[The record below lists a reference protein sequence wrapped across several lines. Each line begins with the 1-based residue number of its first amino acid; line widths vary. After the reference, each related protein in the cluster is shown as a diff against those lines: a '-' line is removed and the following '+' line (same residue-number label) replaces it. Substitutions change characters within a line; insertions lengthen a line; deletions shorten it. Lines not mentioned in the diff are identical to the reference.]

1 MDFDFSDEQKELK
14 LVARRFLEDRC
25 SLTVARRVLEGDEP
39 YARDVWEG
47 VAEMGW
53 TAAAMPEEYGGIGY
67 GYLELCVI
75 AEELGRA
82 VAPIPFSSS
91 IYLAAEAILMAGSDA
106 QKETHLPH
114 LASGEKIGT
123 MAISEGTCAP
133 TAANI
138 AVTFENGALN
148 GEKLPV
154 PDGGVADF
162 AVVVAKSGDGIS
174 LALADLNAKGVTRE
188 ALRTVDGTRSY
199 ARVTFDG
206 APAEALGAPGEGW
219 DLAQRVLDRA
229 AVLMAFEQIG
239 GAQAAMEMARNYSVE
254 RFAFG
259 RAIGSFQAIKHRIAD
274 MYIKTELARSNAYY
288 AAWALAEDA
297 PDLATAAASAR
308 VAASEAYHFA
318 SKENIQVHGG
328 MGFTWEA
335 DCHFHYR
342 RARSLGLALGSPAEW
357 KDRLVTQL
365 EAATVA

>member
-25 SLTVARRVLEGDEP
+25 DLTVARRVLEGDEP

-91 IYLAAEAILMAGSDA
+91 IYLASEALLLAGSDA
-106 QKETHLPH
+106 QKEALLPH
-114 LASGEKIGT
+114 LASGEKIAT
-123 MAISEGTCAP
+123 LALSEGATAP
-133 TAANI
+133 THSNLS
-138 AVTFENGALN
+138 VTFENGLLN

-154 PDGGVADF
+154 PDGDIADV

-174 LALADLNAKGVTRE
+174 LALVDLNADGVSRE
-188 ALRTVDGTRSY
+188 ALQTVDGTRSY
-199 ARVTFDG
+199 ARVSFNDS
-206 APAEALGAPGEGW
+206 PAEALGASGEGW
-219 DLAQRVLDRA
+219 DLTQKVLDRA
-229 AVLMAFEQIG
+229 AVLIAFEQLG

-288 AAWALAEDA
+288 AAWALAENA
-297 PDLATAAASAR
+297 PDLGTASASAR
-308 VAASEAYHFA
+308 VAASEAYHFT

-335 DCHFHYR
+335 DCHFYYR
-342 RARSLGLALGSPAEW
+342 RARSLGLLLGSPAEW
-357 KDRLVTQL
+357 KDRLVSHL

>member
-14 LVARRFLEDRC
+14 LMARRFLEDQC
-25 SLTVARRVLEGDEP
+25 DMTVPRRVLEGDEP
-39 YARDVWEG
+39 YARDLWEG

-91 IYLAAEAILMAGSDA
+91 IYLASEALLLAGSDA
-106 QKETHLPH
+106 QKETHLPQ

-123 MAISEGTCAP
+123 LALSEGA
-133 TAANI
+133 TAATSANLS
-138 AVTFENGALN
+138 VTFENGTLN

-154 PDGGVADF
+154 PDGDIADL
-162 AVVVAKSGDGIS
+162 AIVVAKSGDGVS
-174 LALADLNAKGVTRE
+174 LALADLNADGVSRK
-188 ALRTVDGTRSY
+188 AVQTVDGTRSY
-199 ARVTFDG
+199 ARVSFTNT
-206 APAEALGAPGEGW
+206 PAEALGASGEGW
-219 DLAQRVLDRA
+219 DLAQKVLDRA
-229 AVLMAFEQIG
+229 AVLIAFEQLG

-274 MYIKTELARSNAYY
+274 MYIRTELARSNAYY
-288 AAWALAEDA
+288 AAWALAENSE
-297 PDLATAAASAR
+297 DLPTAAASAR
-308 VAASEAYHFA
+308 VAASDAYHFTA
-318 SKENIQVHGG
+318 KENIQIHGG

-342 RARSLGLALGSPAEW
+342 RSRSLGLALGSPAEW
-357 KDRLVTQL
+357 KDRLVSHL

>member
-1 MDFDFSDEQKELK
+1 MNFDFSDEQKELK
-14 LVARRFLEDRC
+14 LMARRFLEDRC
-25 SLTVARRVLEGDEP
+25 KLEVARRVLEGEEP

-91 IYLAAEAILMAGSDA
+91 IYLAAEAILLAGSDA
-106 QKETHLPH
+106 QKEAHLPQV
-114 LASGEKIGT
+114 ASGEKIGT
-123 MAISEGTCAP
+123 LAISEGMSAS

-138 AVTFENGALN
+138 SVTFENGVLN

-154 PDGGVADF
+154 PDGDVADF
-162 AVVVAKSGDGIS
+162 AVVVTKSGDGLS
-174 LALADLNAKGVTRE
+174 LALVDLNANGVSRE
-188 ALRTVDGTRSY
+188 AVRTMDGTRSY
-199 ARVTFDG
+199 ARVTFND
-206 APAEALGAPGEGW
+206 APAEVLGAPGQGW

-229 AVLMAFEQIG
+229 AVLIAFEQLG
-239 GAQAAMEMARNYSVE
+239 GAQAAMEMARNFAVE

-274 MYIKTELARSNAYY
+274 MFVKTELARSNAYY
-288 AAWALAEDA
+288 AAWALAENA

-308 VAASEAYHFA
+308 VAASDAYHFA
-318 SKENIQVHGG
+318 SKENIQIHGG

-335 DCHFHYR
+335 DCHFYYR
-342 RARSLGLALGSPAEW
+342 RARSLGLALGSPGEW

>member
-25 SLTVARRVLEGDEP
+25 DLTVARRVLEGDEP

-91 IYLAAEAILMAGSDA
+91 IYLASEALLLAGSDA
-106 QKETHLPH
+106 QKEALLPH
-114 LASGEKIGT
+114 LASGEKIAT
-123 MAISEGTCAP
+123 LALSEGATAP
-133 TAANI
+133 THSNLS
-138 AVTFENGALN
+138 VTFENGLLN

-154 PDGGVADF
+154 PDGDIADV

-174 LALADLNAKGVTRE
+174 LALVDLNADGVSRE
-188 ALRTVDGTRSY
+188 ALQTVDGTRSY
-199 ARVTFDG
+199 ARVSFNDS
-206 APAEALGAPGEGW
+206 PAEALGASGEGW
-219 DLAQRVLDRA
+219 DLTQKVLDRA
-229 AVLMAFEQIG
+229 AVLIAFEQLG

-288 AAWALAEDA
+288 AAWALAENA
-297 PDLATAAASAR
+297 PDLGTASASAR

-335 DCHFHYR
+335 DCHFYYR
-342 RARSLGLALGSPAEW
+342 RARSLGLLLGSPAEW
-357 KDRLVTQL
+357 KDRLVSHL
-365 EAATVA
+365 EAAIVA